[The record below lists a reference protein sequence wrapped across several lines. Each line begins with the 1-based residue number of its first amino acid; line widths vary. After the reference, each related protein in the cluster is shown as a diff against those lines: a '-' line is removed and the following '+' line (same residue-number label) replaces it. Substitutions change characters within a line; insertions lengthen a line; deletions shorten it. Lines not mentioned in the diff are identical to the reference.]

1 MFSQL
6 SRDTKRGF
14 GLLGTSIAGFLLLW
28 FLAAFV
34 PSTSETTAKN
44 IASATFLS
52 FLAALFFFVRA
63 GLRRLFD
70 RSGESVGDIQ

>member
-44 IASATFLS
+44 IASASSLPVVLS
-52 FLAALFFFVRA
+52 SSRTALLRA
-63 GLRRLFD
+63 FASSREKKGRHEVN
-70 RSGESVGDIQ
+70 S